1 MFSSLLKSL
10 PVAAVVLL
18 VGASWSPARAQATAT
33 PPQAVRKGEKSSF
46 VKLDGMRVHYLSAGK
61 GDEALVF
68 VHGWTC
74 NASFWRM
81 QTPAFEART
90 RVIALDLPG
99 HGQSDKPEKVAYTM
113 DLFARATEAVMRDAG
128 VRRAVLVGHSM
139 GVPVIRQFYRK
150 YPEKTLALVLVDG
163 GLKPFAPLSVMEQ
176 WVAPLRGPNY
186 KEAASKFVEG
196 MLAPVHSEAVRAEIR
211 ATMLSAPQHVLV
223 GAMEGMIDEAVWK
236 EDQIKVPVLA
246 VLARSPFWPPDSEQV
261 FRKIAPDLDYRM
273 WDGVSHFLMMDKPDE
288 FNRAL
293 ADFISGRKLL
303 RQK

>member
-1 MFSSLLKSL
+1 
-10 PVAAVVLL
+10 
-18 VGASWSPARAQATAT
+18 
-33 PPQAVRKGEKSSF
+33 
-46 VKLDGMRVHYLSAGK
+46 MRVHYLSAGK

-74 NASFWRM
+74 NANFWRM

-196 MLAPVHSEAVRAEIR
+196 MLVPVHSEAVRAEIR

-288 FNRAL
+288 FNRTL

-303 RQK
+303 PQK